1 MAIEWT
7 TSSGSL
13 GTIEE
18 RTAFSTTLS
27 ATNAT
32 SYSLHA
38 GSMPGGIYVT
48 TGGIVKGTP
57 SEVAY
62 NTTSKFVVRAT
73 DGTSSSDRTFKLTVQ
88 GPDGPVYTTPAGTIL
103 TLNDGEYLDTSIIAT
118 DTDNNILKYY
128 QIGGNLPNGVTFNNQ
143 TGSLVGI
150 VAPEQLISDTKVV
163 GWDMN
168 PFDSPSTMWDDI
180 YRSQSVSRYYNFKIK
195 VTDGEL
201 NAERSFDIYVASADE
216 YRCDSSD
223 TTADGLYG
231 PKTTIYVTTDASS
244 NRKPVFTTP
253 AGNIGVFTH
262 ENYHIAKVE
271 VTDPD
276 ADLLQQNV
284 NVIAYSLL
292 SGSLPPGMSLDTQTG
307 EIFGTIATQV
317 DNEKTY
323 TFIIK
328 VLRTTLGSLS
338 VSTTREF
345 SITVRND
352 RASLIKWTAPVEL
365 AI

>member
-62 NTTSKFVVRAT
+62 DTTSKFVVRAT
-73 DGTSSSDRTFKLTVQ
+73 DGINSSDRTFKLTVQ
-88 GPDGPVYTTPAGTIL
+88 GADAPSFTTPAGTLL
-103 TLNDGEYLDTSIIAT
+103 TLNDGEYVDQTIVAT
-118 DTDNNILKYY
+118 DDDNNILKYY
-128 QIGGNLPNGVTFNNQ
+128 QSAGTLPPGLVFNNQ
-143 TGSLVGI
+143 TGRISGI
-150 VAPEQLISDTKVV
+150 VAPEQVVSDTKVV

-168 PFDSPSTMWDDI
+168 PFDSPSITWDEI
-180 YRSQSVSRYYNFKIK
+180 YRSQSFSRYYDFKIR
-195 VTDGEL
+195 VTDGETTT
-201 NAERSFDIYVASADE
+201 ERNFDFYVTSVDE
-216 YRCDSSD
+216 YRGDN
-223 TTADGLYG
+223 TKITADGLYS
-231 PKTTIYVTTDASS
+231 PKTQYITTDASS
-244 NRKPVFTTP
+244 NRPPVFTTP
-253 AGNIGVFTH
+253 SGNIGVFTH
-262 ENYHIAKVE
+262 ENYHIAKID

-276 ADLLQQNV
+276 DDLLQQNV
-284 NVIAYSLL
+284 NVISYSIIA
-292 SGSLPPGMSLDTQTG
+292 GTLPPGMTLDTQTG
-307 EIFGTIATQV
+307 EVFGTISTQI
-317 DNEKTY
+317 DTEKDYEFTVKI
-323 TFIIK
+323 TRIT
-328 VLRTTLGSLS
+328 VGSLS
-338 VSTTREF
+338 VSTSRTF

-352 RASLIKWTAPVEL
+352 RASAVAWATPTEL
-365 AI
+365 VI